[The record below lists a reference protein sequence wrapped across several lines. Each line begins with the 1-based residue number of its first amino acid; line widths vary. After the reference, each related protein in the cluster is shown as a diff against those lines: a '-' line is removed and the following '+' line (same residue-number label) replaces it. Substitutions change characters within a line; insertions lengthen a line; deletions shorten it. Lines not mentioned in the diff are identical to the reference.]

1 MKPKEIKNL
10 DVFWRKVIVFV
21 VLLVLAVPLFVIIV
35 INFKSRTSNLKQED
49 FSFGLSEEIGQ
60 SLNEIQDL
68 QETFQQEMASTT
80 QE

>member
-21 VLLVLAVPLFVIIV
+21 ILLVLAVPLFVIIV
-35 INFKSRTSNLKQED
+35 INFKSRTSSLKQED

>member
-49 FSFGLSEEIGQ
+49 FSFGYQ
-60 SLNEIQDL
+60 RK
-68 QETFQQEMASTT
+68 
-80 QE
+80 